1 MHNDKC
7 SKEHVIT
14 ANMFI
19 IYTLILF
26 VHHLLYQVLMY
37 KRKQIHIANEFN
49 TINVQCSSSCK
60 IASDFQSFF
69 TCNFS
74 NIIDWNIFK
83 SLFNYS
89 TDTLHCIHF
98 VAENQ
103 L

>member
-49 TINVQCSSSCK
+49 TINEQCTSSCK

-69 TCNFS
+69 YMQF
-74 NIIDWNIFK
+74 
-83 SLFNYS
+83 
-89 TDTLHCIHF
+89 
-98 VAENQ
+98 
-103 L
+103 